1 MIKLLFL
8 YSFISF
14 AYSFTSDLCVVGATS
29 GLGREL
35 IYQTI
40 NIRKK
45 SVLALTCSTNNK
57 IYLPYRGDSF
67 NYKETN
73 ETFAKNIDIDTYWVA
88 KPYQYKHVVFCTSAK
103 PFEKDYS
110 DTVTKKIIDNIPECC
125 QSISLVSAYG
135 VGDSLENANLGIQI
149 MNSLYLRDVYRA
161 KNKQEELINFYNNPN
176 ICKNIYRPKA
186 LSYGQTVLESMSR
199 ADFAERILDD
209 IRL

>member
-1 MIKLLFL
+1 MIRLLL
-8 YSFISF
+8 IYSLISF
-14 AYSFTSDLCVVGATS
+14 TTSFVYDLCVVGATS

-35 IYQTI
+35 IYQTTK
-40 NIRKK
+40 IRKK
-45 SVLALTCSTNNK
+45 TVLPLSCNADNK
-57 IYLPYRGDSF
+57 IYLPYRGNSF
-67 NYKETN
+67 NYKTTN
-73 ETFAKNIDIDTYWVA
+73 QTFSENINVDSYWVA
-88 KPYQYKHVVFCTSAK
+88 KPHQYKHLVFCTSAK

-110 DTVTKKIIDNIPECC
+110 DIVTSKILSNLPGCC

>member
-67 NYKETN
+67 NYKTTN
-73 ETFAKNIDIDTYWVA
+73 ETFAKNINVDSYWVA
-88 KPYQYKHVVFCTSAK
+88 KPHQYKHLVFCTSAK

-110 DTVTKKIIDNIPECC
+110 DIVTKKIIDNIPECC

>member
-35 IYQTI
+35 IYQTT

-45 SVLALTCSTNNK
+45 SVLALTCTTNNK

-67 NYKETN
+67 NYKTTN
-73 ETFAKNIDIDTYWVA
+73 ETFAKNINVDSYWVA
-88 KPYQYKHVVFCTSAK
+88 KPHQYKHLVFCTSAK